1 MSAFFQNAGNNP
13 CDPFEESEI
22 QCHVNAHVQ
31 MAVNVSSVDEVHASL
46 DFARE
51 HNVRIVIKN
60 TGHEYMGKSAPARGT
75 LSLWTHHLSSSEVI
89 PNYQSQNHNGSA
101 IRLGAGIMGSD
112 AVRVAHENGLRIVAG
127 FCPSV
132 GIAGGYIQGGGHGPL
147 SSSYGMA
154 ADQALEWEVM
164 TADGRHIIA
173 SPTEH
178 TELYW
183 ALGGGGGGVFAFVI
197 SVIVRAFPDEVPVG
211 GASMVIS
218 RQDQAND
225 DAYWAS
231 FAAWQEELP
240 ALLDCGATAG
250 YAILKDAFFVHP
262 ITIEGIQTA
271 AEMETLLAPL
281 KSRLDDMHIRYTLQ
295 VSSEANF
302 YNHYRKY
309 QGPLPWGAY
318 PVGQLFGGR
327 LIPRVEL
334 DERPHSLLATIRRIT
349 EDTHAFLGFV
359 ALNVNQTQKGIT
371 PVQPVA
377 NNAVLPA
384 WRHAALTVLAQSAW
398 NYSAPRADGLS
409 RAEEMTRVVGPA
421 LKRHAGVGPA
431 VGSYMNEADFQL
443 EDWQVE
449 FYGAHWDILSGVK
462 YRWDPE
468 GLFWA
473 PLGVGSEKW
482 RLEKGGRLC
491 KVVG

>member
-1 MSAFFQNAGNNP
+1 MSAFFQNAGSNP
-13 CDPFEESEI
+13 CDPFGESEI
-22 QCHVNAHVQ
+22 QCHVNEHAQ

-51 HNVRIVIKN
+51 HNVRIIIKN
-60 TGHEYMGKSAPARGT
+60 THEYMGKSAPARGT

-101 IRLGAGIMGSD
+101 LRLGAGTMGSD

-132 GIAGGYIQGGGHGPL
+132 GIAWGYTQGGGQGPL

-154 ADQALEWEVM
+154 ADQVLEWEVV
-164 TADGRHIIA
+164 TADGLHIIA
-173 SPTEH
+173 SPTQH
-178 TELYW
+178 TKLCW
-183 ALGGGGGGVFAFVI
+183 ALSGGGRGCFCICHICHRPG
-197 SVIVRAFPDEVPVG
+197 
-211 GASMVIS
+211 IS
-218 RQDQAND
+218 RRRTRGRRQ
-225 DAYWAS
+225 Y
-231 FAAWQEELP
+231 AWQEELP

-250 YAILKDAFFVHP
+250 YAILNDP

-281 KSRLDDMHIRYTLQ
+281 KSRLDDLHIRYTLQ
-295 VSSEANF
+295 VSSEVNF

-334 DERPHSLLATIRRIT
+334 DERRHSLLATVRRIT
-349 EDTHAFLGFV
+349 EETRAFLGFI
-359 ALNVNQTQKGIT
+359 ALNINQTQKGIT

-377 NNAVLPA
+377 DNAVLPA
-384 WRHAALTVLAQSAW
+384 WRYAALTVLAQSVW

-409 RAEEMTRVVGPA
+409 RAEGMTQVVGPA

-449 FYGAHWDILSGVK
+449 FYGAHWDILRGVK

-468 GLFWA
+468 GSFWA
-473 PLGVGSEKW
+473 PLGVDSEKW
-482 RLEKGGRLC
+482 KLEKEGRLC
-491 KVVG
+491 KVG

>member
-1 MSAFFQNAGNNP
+1 MTDAGPPYLYLSINQTFVAVSLGLLVGLVHSNGRTSTRLSKGDPSHQLPSGHHVTSLSIMRQNARR
-13 CDPFEESEI
+13 FEEKSEI
-22 QCHVNAHVQ
+22 QCHVNEHVQ
-31 MAVNVSSVDEVHASL
+31 MAVNVNSVDEVHASL

-51 HNVRIVIKN
+51 HNVRTVIKN
-60 TGHEYMGKSAPARGT
+60 TGHEYMGRSAPARGT

-89 PNYQSQNHNGSA
+89 PNYQSHNHNGSA

-112 AVRVAHENGLRIVAG
+112 TVRVAHENGLRIVAG

-132 GIAGGYIQGGGHGPL
+132 GIPGGYIQGGGHGPL

-154 ADQALEWEVM
+154 ADQALEWEVVA
-164 TADGRHIIA
+164 ADGRHIIA
-173 SPTEH
+173 SPTQH
-178 TELYW
+178 TEL
-183 ALGGGGGGVFAFVI
+183 
-197 SVIVRAFPDEVPVG
+197 
-211 GASMVIS
+211 MVIF

-231 FAAWQEELP
+231 FAAWQEESP

-250 YAILKDAFFVHP
+250 YAILNDAFFVHP

-271 AEMETLLAPL
+271 AEMETLLALL

-295 VSSEANF
+295 VSSKANF

-318 PVGQLFGGR
+318 SVGQLFGGR

-334 DERPHSLLATIRRIT
+334 DERPHSLLATVRRIT
-349 EDTHAFLGFV
+349 EETHAFLGFV

-377 NNAVLPA
+377 NISALPA
-384 WRHAALTVLAQSAW
+384 WRYAALTVLAQSAW

-421 LKRHAGVGPA
+421 
-431 VGSYMNEADFQL
+431 VGSYMNEADFRL

-468 GLFWA
+468 GLF
-473 PLGVGSEKW
+473 
-482 RLEKGGRLC
+482 
-491 KVVG
+491 